1 MCILEP
7 EPEVDDTSMFDYSLL
22 FVAAL
27 WDYYVETKD
36 RVRPLKICGKQQKC
50 RLYWHRNRS
59 VMMVW

>member
-36 RVRPLKICGKQQKC
+36 REALEDLWETAKC